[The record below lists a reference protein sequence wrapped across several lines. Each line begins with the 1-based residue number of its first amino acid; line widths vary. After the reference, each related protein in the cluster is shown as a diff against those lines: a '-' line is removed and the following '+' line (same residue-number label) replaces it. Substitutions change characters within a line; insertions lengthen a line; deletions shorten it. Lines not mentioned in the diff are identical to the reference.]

1 MIRRNWKKL
10 QPKNLRDALELCK
23 DYALSK
29 NKSVDRI
36 AESMGLADK
45 WSLYKW
51 LDNGRMPAVLIPAYE
66 AACGI
71 NYVTRWF
78 ASRDGKLLIDM
89 PTGRALSTTDV
100 NELQGLLHSAVGA
113 LLEFYQNKKPA
124 EETLADITN
133 ALSGLA
139 WHRGNVEQH
148 NQPQLDLGD
157 SND

>member
-1 MIRRNWKKL
+1 MSRRNWKKL
-10 QPKNLRDALELCK
+10 QPTSLREATEWCK

-51 LDNGRMPAVLIPAYE
+51 IDNGRMPAVLIPAYE

-71 NYVTRWF
+71 DYVTRWF

-89 PTGRALSTTDV
+89 PTGRSLNSADV
-100 NELQGLLHSAVGA
+100 SELQGLLHTAVGA
-113 LLEFYQNKKPA
+113 LLDFYQHKKPA
-124 EETLADITN
+124 QETLADITN
-133 ALSGLA
+133 ALESLA

-148 NQPQLDLGD
+148 NQPQLDLGGSD
-157 SND
+157 A